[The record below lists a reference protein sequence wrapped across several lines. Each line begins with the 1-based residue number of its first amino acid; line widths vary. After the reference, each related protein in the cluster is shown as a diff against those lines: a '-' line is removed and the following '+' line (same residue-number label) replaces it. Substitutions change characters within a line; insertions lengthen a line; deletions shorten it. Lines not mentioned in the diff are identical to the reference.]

1 MRLPR
6 TRPGRGSTTIGTSVV
21 AHAPSVPVRDIVRRF
36 WPYARPYRR
45 RLLLTLVFI
54 VLGPVLETATIGLFG
69 VAVDEMLVAK
79 NLGPFPWI
87 AAAFVGLTLLG
98 GAVSVADDLLSASLA
113 QRFLLDLRGQVFRHV
128 QGLSL
133 DFFDRRRLGDTVS
146 RLTGDVGAIEAFV
159 LSGVADTVSH
169 ILRVVLF
176 AGVLLYLQWD
186 LALLSLL
193 VAPLFWLA
201 ARHFSRRIKQAS
213 RERRRAGGSITSVA
227 EESISNAA
235 LVQAYNRQE
244 DEVHRFFR
252 ENENAYR
259 ATMSATRLSAVFSPV
274 VELIE
279 VTGGLVVMGYGTW
292 ALARGDLTLGG
303 LLVFIA
309 YLGRLYSPIRGLSRL
324 TNTIYSASAAAERVI
339 DLLDQRA
346 AVVDDPHAP
355 ALGAAEGRIA
365 FENVSFRYPDTDRDA
380 VQGVSFEVGPGET
393 VALVGRSGAGKS
405 TVAKLLLR
413 FYDPS
418 EGRVT
423 IDGRDLRDVRL
434 GDLRDNVAVL
444 LQETLVFDGSIRENI
459 AYGRTRAT
467 GQDIEEAARAADAHG
482 FIATLP
488 EGYDTLV
495 GQKGR
500 RLSGGQRQR
509 VAIARAMIRRAPVL
523 VLDEPT
529 TGLDAES
536 GFRVLEPLRRLMSGR
551 ATIVI
556 SHNLHTVR
564 DATEILVLD
573 QGSVV
578 ERGTH
583 EDLLALD
590 AHYAE
595 LWRLHGGRAAAAG
608 EGGGVV
614 GEAALA

>member
-1 MRLPR
+1 
-6 TRPGRGSTTIGTSVV
+6 
-21 AHAPSVPVRDIVRRF
+21 VPVRDIVRRF
-36 WPYARPYRR
+36 WPYARPYGR

-169 ILRVVLF
+169 VLRVALF

-201 ARHFSRRIKQAS
+201 ARYFSRRIKQAS

-244 DEVHRFFR
+244 NEVHRFFR

-259 ATMSATRLSAVFSPV
+259 ATMSATRLSAIFSPI

-346 AVVDDPHAP
+346 AVVDDLDAP

-365 FENVSFRYPDTDRDA
+365 FENVSFRYQDTDRDA

-459 AYGRTRAT
+459 AYGRAGAT
-467 GQDIEEAARAADAHG
+467 EEDVEEAARAADAHG
-482 FIATLP
+482 FVEAFP

-551 ATIVI
+551 ATVVI
-556 SHNLHTVR
+556 SHNLHAVR

-573 QGSVV
+573 QGAVV

-595 LWRLHGGRAAAAG
+595 LWRLHGGHAAG
-608 EGGGVV
+608 ASEGGGVV